1 MFSSHKMLPLADTH
15 TVWVQIVFLDD
26 FGSNLKPARDMG
38 MVTILVRDTDT
49 ALRELEKVT
58 GTQVTWVWVGS
69 GFLTSLCGVGEGSEE
84 ATVLPGC
91 SVSDS
96 GAEGVHRLWFR

>member
-1 MFSSHKMLPLADTH
+1 MFCSHEMLPLADAH
-15 TVWVQIVFLDD
+15 TVWVQVVFLDD

-58 GTQVTWVWVGS
+58 GTQVTLGLGRVWLPAALLVFGEKS
-69 GFLTSLCGVGEGSEE
+69 ARRPRYSLSP
-84 ATVLPGC
+84 L
-91 SVSDS
+91 
-96 GAEGVHRLWFR
+96 

>member
-1 MFSSHKMLPLADTH
+1 MLPLADAH
-15 TVWVQIVFLDD
+15 TVWVQVVFLDD

-58 GTQVTWVWVGS
+58 GTQVTLGLSRVWLPAVLLVFGEKS
-69 GFLTSLCGVGEGSEE
+69 TRRPRYSLSP
-84 ATVLPGC
+84 L
-91 SVSDS
+91 
-96 GAEGVHRLWFR
+96 

>member
-1 MFSSHKMLPLADTH
+1 MFCSHELLPLADAH
-15 TVWVQIVFLDD
+15 TVWVQVVFLDD

-58 GTQVTWVWVGS
+58 GTQVTLGLGRVWLPAALLVFGEKS
-69 GFLTSLCGVGEGSEE
+69 ARRPRYSLTPL
-84 ATVLPGC
+84 
-91 SVSDS
+91 
-96 GAEGVHRLWFR
+96 

>member
-1 MFSSHKMLPLADTH
+1 MFCSHELLPLADAH
-15 TVWVQIVFLDD
+15 TVWVQVVFLDD

-58 GTQVTWVWVGS
+58 GTQVTLGLGRVWLPATLLVFGEKS
-69 GFLTSLCGVGEGSEE
+69 ARRPRYSLTPL
-84 ATVLPGC
+84 
-91 SVSDS
+91 
-96 GAEGVHRLWFR
+96 

>member
-1 MFSSHKMLPLADTH
+1 MFCSHELLPLADAH
-15 TVWVQIVFLDD
+15 TVWVQVVFLDD

-58 GTQVTWVWVGS
+58 GTQVTLGLGRVWLPAALLVFEEKS
-69 GFLTSLCGVGEGSEE
+69 ARRPRYSLTPL
-84 ATVLPGC
+84 
-91 SVSDS
+91 
-96 GAEGVHRLWFR
+96 

>member
-1 MFSSHKMLPLADTH
+1 MLPLADAH
-15 TVWVQIVFLDD
+15 TVWVQVVFLDD

-58 GTQVTWVWVGS
+58 GTQVTLGLSRVWLPSVLLMFGEKS
-69 GFLTSLCGVGEGSEE
+69 TRRPRCSLSP
-84 ATVLPGC
+84 L
-91 SVSDS
+91 
-96 GAEGVHRLWFR
+96 